1 MLKNGFI
8 ADIPLIFAAID
19 PCICCAERTVTLVSA
34 RSGEE
39 SIVRM
44 SDLRRQAL
52 ARVNREL
59 GAMVVIITHNSAI
72 AAMADRVIRLS
83 DGRIAGIDT
92 NAVKLSP
99 RALSW

>member
-1 MLKNGFI
+1 MLSKGFI

-44 SDLRRQAL
+44 SDLRRRAL
-52 ARVNREL
+52 ARAKNAPVK
-59 GAMVVIITHNSAI
+59 G
-72 AAMADRVIRLS
+72 
-83 DGRIAGIDT
+83 
-92 NAVKLSP
+92 NAVWP
-99 RALSW
+99 F